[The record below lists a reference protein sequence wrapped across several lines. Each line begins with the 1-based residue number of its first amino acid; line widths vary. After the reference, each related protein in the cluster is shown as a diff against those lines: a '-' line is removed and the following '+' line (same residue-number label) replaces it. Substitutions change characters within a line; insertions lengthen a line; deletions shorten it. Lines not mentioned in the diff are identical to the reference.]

1 MKNLIIS
8 VVIIAVSFSFYI
20 LGFYAG
26 KRDKQTEIE
35 NRAKELKQKEIYT
48 NQDIEYIIFKESQ
61 L

>member
-8 VVIIAVSFSFYI
+8 VVIVAVSFSFYI

-35 NRAKELKQKEIYT
+35 NRAKELNKECYT

>member
-8 VVIIAVSFSFYI
+8 VVIVAVSFSFYI

-26 KRDKQTEIE
+26 KRYKQREIE

-48 NQDIEYIIFKESQ
+48 NQDIEYIIFKDSQ